1 MKSKAHLYLPWSVVA
16 EWMASTSRQL
26 PKVQPDRLRP
36 RLASIEK
43 LDGGCV
49 LFRLIASNQRHGWSN
64 HMLDR
69 VNAPTLCH
77 SRRQRKH

>member
-1 MKSKAHLYLPWSVVA
+1 MKSKAHLYLSWSVVA

-36 RLASIEK
+36 PLASIEK

-49 LFRLIASNQRHGWSN
+49 LFRLTASSQDHGWSN
-64 HMLDR
+64 DMLDR
-69 VNAPTLCH
+69 VK
-77 SRRQRKH
+77 SRTQ